1 MITIERL
8 ALGGIA
14 ALLAWITVTVQTL
27 AVDIAVL
34 KNTSVSAVSQTEFV
48 SFSASTSSKISNH
61 NVWLGRLSDRVNA
74 LEVEKEKGK

>member
-14 ALLAWITVTVQTL
+14 ALLGWITVTVQAL

-34 KNTSVSAVSQTEFV
+34 KNSTVSAVPQSEFV
-48 SFSASTSSKISNH
+48 SFSSATSAKIENH
-61 NVWLGRLSDRVNA
+61 ALWLARLSDRINK
-74 LEVEKEKGK
+74 LETEREN